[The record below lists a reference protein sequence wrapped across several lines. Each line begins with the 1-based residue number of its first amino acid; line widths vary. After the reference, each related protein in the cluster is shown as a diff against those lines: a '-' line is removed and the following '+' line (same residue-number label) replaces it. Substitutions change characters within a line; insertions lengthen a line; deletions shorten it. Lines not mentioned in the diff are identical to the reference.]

1 MENKCLLMPVRTSC
15 KAAIDD
21 RRVHLSESRA
31 NLKRKLSQTTID
43 EAPIHYRK
51 LRIEDLELQ
60 QEQLRVD
67 KSWFD
72 LEYEL
77 HQMSSKEHQR
87 NHQVT
92 NQRIMS
98 LGGDLWKEQ
107 EELREYEEKT
117 GLEAKLGPDSRGTFV
132 HTLLALYKDPYT
144 VRKRSSQIQSDIK
157 KQSIIKYE
165 ARKGAEGKGELWCCI
180 TQEFHSQGDVRA
192 AHIVSHTLGPELVDY
207 IFGSG
212 SGTRVDT
219 ADNCLLMHEYV
230 ERAFD
235 KGQFVLIPLDASEDP
250 ILRWKI
256 KVTDTS
262 ALNTKVFDR
271 RLRDFNDKEVI
282 FLNENRPAS
291 RFLYYHFVVTL
302 LRNKTNR
309 KPGWAKVSAELPT
322 GKPFATMGPHMRES
336 MLLALA
342 KMAGDLN
349 GEEEAKLLGG
359 EGETFVEKEKLS
371 EMEERE
377 VARRA
382 LEAHE
387 AGDEEDDDDEEEYS
401 EEENTET
408 AC

>member
-1 MENKCLLMPVRTSC
+1 MENKSLSIPVRTSSR
-15 KAAIDD
+15 AAIDGH
-21 RRVHLSESRA
+21 RLHLSKSRA
-31 NLKRKLSQTTID
+31 DLKRKLSETSID
-43 EAPIHYRK
+43 EAPIKYRK

-60 QEQLRVD
+60 QELLRVD

-72 LEYEL
+72 LEHEL
-77 HQMSSKEHQR
+77 RQMSDKEHR
-87 NHQVT
+87 TNHQIT
-92 NQRIMS
+92 NQRIVS

-107 EELREYEEKT
+107 EELRKYEEKT
-117 GLEAKLGPDSRGTFV
+117 GLKPKLGPDSRGAFV
-132 HTLLALYKDPYT
+132 HTLLALYKDPYKG
-144 VRKRSSQIQSDIK
+144 RKRSSQIQSNMK
-157 KQSIIKYE
+157 KQSIAKYE
-165 ARKGAEGKGELWCCI
+165 ARKGAEVEGQIWCCI
-180 TQEFHSQGDVRA
+180 TQRYYSQEDVRA
-192 AHIVSHTLGPELVDY
+192 AHIVPYSLGPELVDY

-212 SGTRVDT
+212 TGTRMDT

-262 ALNTKVFDR
+262 ALNTKVLGR
-271 RLRDFNDKEVI
+271 RLGNFDDKEVV

-291 RFLYYHFVVTL
+291 RFLFYHFVVTL
-302 LRNKTNR
+302 LRNKKHR
-309 KPGWAKVSAELPT
+309 KPGWEIFAAELST
-322 GKPFATMGPHMRES
+322 GKSFATMGPYMRES

-349 GEEEAKLLGG
+349 AEEEAKLLGG

-371 EMEERE
+371 EVEEGE

-387 AGDEEDDDDEEEYS
+387 AGNEEDDD
-401 EEENTET
+401 
-408 AC
+408 